1 MTLKI
6 RRSIAVLTAALFA
19 VAASHAKTPDRNAKA
34 KIAQAEKF
42 CEQERQFAEPWIQW
56 AFDSK
61 MACTQQTSPGAERQD
76 CFDAIVAQL
85 DSLQKEHAEVYL
97 SQMKTIDP
105 GHPVMASIMARLSVN
120 REFAITALQ
129 TDTDPMQLA
138 SLRKQ
143 TCLSQQ

>member
-1 MTLKI
+1 MARQLGP
-6 RRSIAVLTAALFA
+6 SAVMIAAAFFA
-19 VAASHAKTPDRNAKA
+19 VAASHAKAPDRKAKA
-34 KIAQAEKF
+34 AVAQAEKF
-42 CEQERQFAEPWIQW
+42 CEQERQLAEPWIQW
-56 AFDSK
+56 AFDNK
-61 MACTQQTSPGAERQD
+61 MACIQQTAPGLARDD
-76 CFDAIVAQL
+76 CFHAVVSQL
-85 DSLQKEHAEVYL
+85 DSLQKEHAEIYL